1 MNHSRH
7 GGATETNRCRKLAGT
22 VVGPGGC
29 CAAAAALGL
38 TTAGTRRRWQPG
50 LAVTAIPGFRVTV
63 TGSGRVWGG
72 VAGRV
77 GRCGSLVGA
86 GMGRLV
92 ETFLQPE
99 RVFVWEE

>member
-1 MNHSRH
+1 M
-7 GGATETNRCRKLAGT
+7 
-22 VVGPGGC
+22 VGPGGC